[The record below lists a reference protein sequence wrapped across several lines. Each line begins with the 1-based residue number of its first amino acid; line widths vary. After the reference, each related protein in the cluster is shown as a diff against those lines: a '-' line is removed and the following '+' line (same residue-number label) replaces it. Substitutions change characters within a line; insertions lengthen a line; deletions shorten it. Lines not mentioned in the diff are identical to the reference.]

1 MFKYYVH
8 FSTIQPRFPYLNG
21 VITSWLTQYIKPEK
35 IIITT
40 SSLDP
45 RYTSHEILDQYKN
58 NDIIIQIL
66 DIDYG
71 PNNKI
76 LGALKFYENLED
88 KDNVCIIICDDDII
102 YNEKTIKSYKEYI
115 DKYYNDKDNY
125 ILTNF
130 YSPHC
135 RFINKD
141 YGLEHLQGADTYIL
155 TKNFLSSTTYS
166 DYETYLKDTINNCPD
181 TFYQD
186 DYVISYYIHFICKL
200 KVKHVPS
207 YSCYKHNNNIPIE
220 TQMHKD
226 NKINER
232 ESNTIKYFN
241 SLILKK

>member
-8 FSTIQPRFPYLNG
+8 FSTIQPRFSYLSD
-21 VITSWLTQYIKPEK
+21 VINSWLKQHIKPEK

-40 SSLDP
+40 STLDS
-45 RYTSHEILDQYKN
+45 RYISTEILDNYKK
-58 NDIIIQIL
+58 DSIIIQTI

-76 LGALKFYENLED
+76 LGALKFYETLED
-88 KDNVCIIICDDDII
+88 KENVCIIICDDDII
-102 YNEKTIKSYKEYI
+102 YNINTIKSYKDYM
-115 DKYYNDKDNY
+115 DKYRNDF
-125 ILTNF
+125 ILTHF
-130 YSPHC
+130 YTPYC
-135 RFINKD
+135 RFVNKN

-155 TKNFLSSTTYS
+155 TKKFLSMTTYS

-186 DYVISYYIHFICKL
+186 DYVVSYYIHFICKL

-207 YSCYKHNNNIPIE
+207 YSCYKNNNNIPIE

-226 NKINER
+226 VKINER
-232 ESNTIKYFN
+232 ESNTIKYLN